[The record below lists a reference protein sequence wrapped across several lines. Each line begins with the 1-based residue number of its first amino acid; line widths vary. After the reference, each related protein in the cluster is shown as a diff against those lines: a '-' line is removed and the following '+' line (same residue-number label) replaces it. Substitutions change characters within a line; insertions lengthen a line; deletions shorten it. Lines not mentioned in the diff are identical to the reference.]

1 MIWVPFIVLLPGAQQ
16 TSYLLH
22 SKLSGGGS
30 VISLH
35 VETQGE
41 EMSGLQMLELF
52 ELLTTLLQ
60 SAAL

>member
-41 EMSGLQMLELF
+41 EMSGL
-52 ELLTTLLQ
+52 
-60 SAAL
+60 ADVGAV